1 MTSGSDA
8 TNSIWKPS
16 GNRMDAN
23 ASSGDFG
30 GGMRTAMSSR
40 AEIRW
45 VRAGCAPVAGVS
57 MSNTPSTTRT
67 VVPTRDGGSSSA
79 PVRRADRTNCDQPL
93 VQPNSTR
100 TLRFQR

>member
-16 GNRMDAN
+16 ANRMDAS

-40 AEIRW
+40 AEIR
-45 VRAGCAPVAGVS
+45 
-57 MSNTPSTTRT
+57 
-67 VVPTRDGGSSSA
+67 
-79 PVRRADRTNCDQPL
+79 
-93 VQPNSTR
+93 
-100 TLRFQR
+100 